1 MSADGRAAFVTGGC
15 SGIGLAV
22 ARELARSGQS
32 VGVMDRSVPDG
43 RALAGELEALG
54 APKACVVPGDLAVI
68 ESHAAILDQVESQ
81 IGPIDVLVNNAGVP
95 AKVRGDLL
103 GLAPDSFDHVLGV
116 NLRGTF
122 FLTQNVARRMAE
134 RPATTDRP
142 RAIVVVSSVSA
153 TMASPERGEY
163 CLSKSALPML
173 VKLFALRLAPLG
185 IGVFEV
191 RPGIIRTPMTA
202 GVAARYDPLIAGGLV
217 PSGRWGEPEDI
228 ARTVGLLVRSDLSFA
243 TGTVISADGGLGIAR
258 L

>member
-1 MSADGRAAFVTGGC
+1 MSTDGRAALVTGGC

-22 ARELARSGQS
+22 ARELARCGLS
-32 VGVMDRSVPDG
+32 VGIMDRTVPDAA
-43 RALAGELEALG
+43 ALAGELRALG
-54 APKACVVPGDLAVI
+54 APSAVVVQGDLADIADHGRV
-68 ESHAAILDQVESQ
+68 LDAVEQ
-81 IGPIDVLVNNAGVP
+81 EIGPLDVLVNNAGVP

-103 GLAPDSFDHVLGV
+103 QLAPDSFDHVLGV

-122 FLTQNVARRMAE
+122 FFTQNVARRMSE
-134 RPATTDRP
+134 RPAHKDRP
-142 RAIVVVSSVSA
+142 RAIVVISSVSA

-185 IGVFEV
+185 IGVFEI

-202 GVAARYDPLIAGGLV
+202 GVAARYDPLIEGGLV
-217 PSGRWGEPEDI
+217 PAGRWGEPEDI
-228 ARTVGLLVRSDLSFA
+228 AQAVSMLVRSDLSFA